1 MFFQKRK
8 LSASYVLSSSNFFDM
23 ARHGVLVAVLGLLA
37 TQCMG
42 LRRLPQAV
50 KRATDNTTTGDA
62 LDVVQA
68 ATPPRTSFDEYSC
81 KQTLLQYDFANSYG
95 TPFVG
100 LYSPPPADCS
110 FTTTIFNLS
119 VSSQGQQYDRL
130 ATLFLGN
137 FEVWR
142 TSTAMPIAEG
152 IYWNFQKDVSVF
164 DTLLREE
171 QKIILDLGN
180 VVDGVLYTGSYN
192 VTLEALYFDDTY
204 TQGFH
209 PAELI
214 YPISNLSASENKSSV
229 FSLPDDSG
237 SVSLSLPR
245 NIETAVVSLL
255 ASGNSEEEFWYTNVP
270 TEYLDTFGSDSL
282 LYGYSP
288 FREVQLLIDDQ
299 LAGVSWPFPI
309 LFTGGVD
316 PGLWRPIVG
325 IDAFDL
331 PSFEIDVTPWLSL
344 LCDGEEHTFK
354 FQVVGFDSSAADGV
368 GTVGQNWYV
377 TGSLFVWLDDTVNQT
392 LAGAVSS
399 NISAPVFDYVPK
411 IGTALTNGS
420 ASNES
425 LWVYLTAH
433 RSISITSS
441 ISNANGSKA
450 VSWTQDLDF
459 FSIQNVTN
467 ESLDSDLI
475 MNSSGQYL
483 SSVSGTQVSDY
494 YYPLNLYSSY
504 YLAATDAE
512 LSSVLS
518 LIDRSLLTSG
528 ISILPFASGISL
540 GTEEVATR
548 QNVTSNYYW
557 NATIVG
563 GIEELDTCEGE
574 TWYSSAGS
582 PGNPA
587 GVAEYSRY
595 LREKDDEMV
604 ADVEDWATM
613 LVPSTEALTQSN
625 LI

>member
-1 MFFQKRK
+1 
-8 LSASYVLSSSNFFDM
+8 M
-23 ARHGVLVAVLGLLA
+23 ARLGALVALLGLLA
-37 TQCMG
+37 AQCTG
-42 LRRLPQAV
+42 LRRLPQSV
-50 KRATDNTTTGDA
+50 KRATDNTTTGHA
-62 LDVVQA
+62 LEVVQA
-68 ATPPRTSFDEYSC
+68 ATPPRTSFDGYACS
-81 KQTLLQYDFANSYG
+81 QTLVEYQFANSYG

-100 LYSPPPADCS
+100 FYSPPPANCS

-130 ATLFLGN
+130 ATLFLGDV
-137 FEVWR
+137 EVWR

-152 IYWNFQKDVSVF
+152 IHWSFQKDMSIF
-164 DTLLREE
+164 DALLRED

-180 VVDGVLYTGSYN
+180 VVDGVLYTGAYN
-192 VTLEALYFDDTY
+192 VTIEALYFDDTY
-204 TQGFH
+204 TEGFH

-214 YPISNLSASENKSSV
+214 YPISHLSAAENKSSV

-237 SVSLSLPR
+237 SVSISLPR
-245 NIETAVVSLL
+245 NIKTAVVSLL
-255 ASGNSEEEFWYTNVP
+255 ASGNGEEEFWYTNVP

-288 FREVQLLIDDQ
+288 FREVQLLIDGQ

-354 FQVVGFDSSAADGV
+354 FQVIGYDSSASDGI

-392 LAGAVSS
+392 VAGPVSS
-399 NISAPVFDYVPK
+399 NISALAYDYIPK
-411 IGTALTNGS
+411 IGTTLTNGS
-420 ASNES
+420 VTNES
-425 LWVYLTAH
+425 LWVYLTAQ

-441 ISNANGSKA
+441 VSTANGSEA
-450 VSWTQDLDF
+450 VSWIQDLDF

-467 ESLDSDLI
+467 ESLDSDLA
-475 MNSSGQYL
+475 MNSSGQYS
-483 SSVSGTQVSDY
+483 SSVSGAQVSEY
-494 YYPLNLYSSY
+494 SYPLYLYSSY

-512 LSSVLS
+512 LSSVFS
-518 LIDRSLLTSG
+518 AIDRSLLTTG
-528 ISILPFASGISL
+528 ISTLPFASGMSL
-540 GTEEVATR
+540 GTDEVATR

-563 GIEELDTCEGE
+563 GIEQLDTCNGE
-574 TWYSSAGS
+574 TWYSSSGF
-582 PGNPA
+582 PGN
-587 GVAEYSRY
+587 GVGVPEYSRY
-595 LREKDDEMV
+595 LREEDDEMV
-604 ADVEDWATM
+604 ADITAYAA
-613 LVPSTEALTQSN
+613 LPVPSTGPLS
-625 LI
+625 L

>member
-1 MFFQKRK
+1 MIA
-8 LSASYVLSSSNFFDM
+8 LGAP
-23 ARHGVLVAVLGLLA
+23 AAILGLLA
-37 TQCMG
+37 TQCAG

-62 LDVVQA
+62 LEVFQA
-68 ATPPRTSFDEYSC
+68 ATPPRTNFEGYSC
-81 KQTLLQYDFANSYG
+81 KQTLVEYEFANSYG

-100 LYSPPPADCS
+100 FYSPPPANCS

-119 VSSQGQQYDRL
+119 VASKGQQYDRL
-130 ATLFLGN
+130 ATLFFGDV
-137 FEVWR
+137 EIWR

-152 IYWNFQKDVSVF
+152 IYWDFQKDMSIF

-180 VVDGVLYTGSYN
+180 VVDGILYTGTYN
-192 VTLEALYFDDTY
+192 VTLEALYFDDVY

-237 SVSLSLPR
+237 SVTLSLPR
-245 NIETAVVSLL
+245 NIKTAVVSLMS
-255 ASGNSEEEFWYTNVP
+255 SGNGEEEFWYTNVP

-309 LFTGGVD
+309 LFSGGVD
-316 PGLWRPIVG
+316 PGLWRPVVG
-325 IDAFDL
+325 IDTFDL

-344 LCDGEEHTFK
+344 LCDGEAHTFK
-354 FQVVGFDSSAADGV
+354 IQVVAYDSSAADGI

-392 LAGAVSS
+392 IAGTVSS
-399 NISAPVFDYVPK
+399 NISAPVFDYAPK
-411 IGTALTNGS
+411 LGTGVTNGS
-420 ASNES
+420 IANES
-425 LWVYLTAH
+425 LWVYLTAQ
-433 RSISITSS
+433 RSISIVSS
-441 ISNANGSKA
+441 ISTANGTKA
-450 VSWTQDLDF
+450 ASWTQDLDF

-467 ESLDSDLI
+467 ESYDSDLT
-475 MNSSGQYL
+475 MNSSGQY
-483 SSVSGTQVSDY
+483 SSSISSGRTSEY
-494 YYPLNLYSSY
+494 SYPLNLYSSY
-504 YLAATDAE
+504 YLAETDAE
-512 LSSVLS
+512 LSSVIS
-518 LIDRSLLTSG
+518 NIDRSLLTRG
-528 ISILPFASGISL
+528 ISTLPFSSGLSL
-540 GTEEVATR
+540 GIDEVATR
-548 QNVTSNYYW
+548 QNVTSTYFW

-563 GIEELDTCEGE
+563 GIEQLDTCDGD
-574 TWYSSAGS
+574 TWYSSASS
-582 PGNPA
+582 PGNEA

-595 LREKDDEMV
+595 LVEKDDEMIG
-604 ADVEDWATM
+604 DTEKWATIP
-613 LVPSTEALTQSN
+613 VPPTQPLPTLPSN
-625 LI
+625 VGS